1 MSHEL
6 RLHDYQLV
14 AVQHLRKH
22 AHAGLFMDM

>member
-6 RLHDYQLV
+6 QLHDYQEV
-14 AVQHLRKH
+14 GVRHLRKH